1 VATTTAT
8 TNDCFSAAN
17 IGIQMPAVGREE
29 KFELPP
35 DSSHSASQVTTA
47 HLD

>member
-1 VATTTAT
+1 
-8 TNDCFSAAN
+8 
-17 IGIQMPAVGREE
+17 MGREE

-47 HLD
+47 HLDG

>member
-1 VATTTAT
+1 MKS
-8 TNDCFSAAN
+8 DGSPSGCFGASRLA
-17 IGIQMPAVGREE
+17 GLGREE

>member
-1 VATTTAT
+1 LASGSFAATQ
-8 TNDCFSAAN
+8 SANGNSAS
-17 IGIQMPAVGREE
+17 GLEE

-47 HLD
+47 HLDG

>member
-1 VATTTAT
+1 M
-8 TNDCFSAAN
+8 SL
-17 IGIQMPAVGREE
+17 MGREE

-47 HLD
+47 HLDG

>member
-1 VATTTAT
+1 M
-8 TNDCFSAAN
+8 SLK
-17 IGIQMPAVGREE
+17 GREE